1 MGGLISQ
8 RRINMLKSKI
18 NGFFVFFLFLLIS
31 CTPKPS
37 FLKPSDSPAG
47 VPLDLD
53 LPFSQ
58 YVQESRKNI
67 EQILNE
73 LRFANGDSPYLGAYP
88 AAQVAQMRGPFELLP
103 ENGSTGPGKGKG
115 FLLIHGLTD
124 SPYLMRSIADSLHQ
138 AYPNGTIRAILLP
151 GHGTVA
157 GDSLDMKHT
166 EWMAITDY
174 GVRSFEKM
182 GSISDLY
189 LVGFSTGTAL
199 AIRHVQ
205 DTPKSPKIKGLI
217 LISTAVKARSGAAFL
232 GPYLRGVKD
241 WLATF
246 EERDAARYESFSVNA
261 GAEFYLLTKNIMNS
275 KPPIDV
281 PVLMAVS
288 ADDATIDANAAR
300 QFFCDR
306 VTAPRRSLIWY
317 ASRHAGHNID
327 PPCKDIKEVKPFPVE
342 RQFQGT
348 SYRFAN
354 YAHTALSMSPAD
366 PHYGVNGKYHQC
378 KAYDTPPDMADFNK
392 CQKGSAKTIFGEKD
406 IASKA
411 ARKAL
416 DYDYWRRGTFNPD
429 YPRLE
434 RAIICFVAG
443 DTCDLRRAVD
453 DGS

>member
-1 MGGLISQ
+1 MF
-8 RRINMLKSKI
+8 RSKI
-18 NGFFVFFLFLLIS
+18 NGFFVLFLFFLAS

-37 FLKPSDSPAG
+37 YLKETGSPAG
-47 VPLDLD
+47 VPPDPD

-67 EQILNE
+67 EQILSDI
-73 LRFANGDSPYLGAYP
+73 RFAKGGSPYLGEYS
-88 AAQVAQMRGPFELLP
+88 AAQAAQMREPFERLP
-103 ENGSTGPGKGKG
+103 ENSSTGPGKGKG

-138 AYPNGTIRAILLP
+138 AYPNGTIRAVLLP

-157 GDSLDMKHT
+157 GDSLKMRHT
-166 EWMAITDY
+166 DWIAITDY

-182 GSISDLY
+182 ETISDLY

-199 AIRHVQ
+199 AIRHLQ
-205 DTPKSPKIKGLI
+205 DNPKNPKIKGLI
-217 LISTAVKARSGAAFL
+217 LISTAVKAKSGAAFL
-232 GPYLRGVKD
+232 SPHLRWVKD
-241 WLATF
+241 WLDTF

-261 GAEFYLLTKNIMNS
+261 GAEFFLLTKNIMKS
-275 KPPIDV
+275 KTPIDV

-288 ADDATIDANAAR
+288 ADDETIDANAAR
-300 QFFCDR
+300 QFFCDQ
-306 VTAPRRSLIWY
+306 VTSRRRGLIWY
-317 ASRHAGHNID
+317 VSRHADRNIA
-327 PPCKDIKEVKPFPVE
+327 PPCEGIKEVRLEPVDRE
-342 RQFQGT
+342 FQGT
-348 SYRFAN
+348 AYRFAN

-378 KAYDTPPDMADFNK
+378 KAYDTPPNMEDFNK

-411 ARKAL
+411 SQKEL

-434 RAIICFVAG
+434 RAMICFA
-443 DTCDLRRAVD
+443 DETCNLQKSLEDQ
-453 DGS
+453 

>member
-1 MGGLISQ
+1 MF
-8 RRINMLKSKI
+8 KFKI
-18 NGFFVFFLFLLIS
+18 NGFFILFLFFLAS
-31 CTPKPS
+31 CAPKPS
-37 FLKPSDSPAG
+37 FLKESGSPSG
-47 VPLDLD
+47 VPSYPD

-58 YVQESRKNI
+58 YVQDSRENI
-67 EQILNE
+67 EQILRN
-73 LRFANGDSPYLGAYP
+73 LRFANGAKPYLGEYS
-88 AAQVAQMRGPFELLP
+88 AAQAAEMRGPFEHLP
-103 ENGSTGPGKGKG
+103 EKGSTGPGKGKG

-138 AYPNGTIRAILLP
+138 AYPNGTIRAVLLP

-157 GDSLDMKHT
+157 GDSLNMKHT
-166 EWMAITDY
+166 DWMAITDY

-182 GSISDLY
+182 ERISDLY

-199 AIRHVQ
+199 AIRHLQ
-205 DTPKSPKIKGLI
+205 NNPQRPKIKGLI
-217 LISTAVKARSGAAFL
+217 LISTAVKAKSGAAFL
-232 GPYLRGVKD
+232 SPYLYWVKD
-241 WLATF
+241 WLDTF

-261 GAEFYLLTKNIMNS
+261 GAEFYLLTKNIMKS
-275 KPPIDV
+275 KILIDV

-288 ADDATIDANAAR
+288 ADDETIDANAAR

-306 VTAPRRSLIWY
+306 VTAQRRGLIWY
-317 ASRHAGHNID
+317 ASRHAERNID
-327 PPCKDIKEVKPFPVE
+327 PPCEAIKEVKLGPVDRE
-342 RQFQGT
+342 FQGT
-348 SYRFAN
+348 VYRFAN

-378 KAYDTPPDMADFNK
+378 KAYDTPPDMAAFNK

-411 ARKAL
+411 AKKEL

-434 RAIICFVAG
+434 RAIICFVDEA
-443 DTCDLRRAVD
+443 CDLQRSLD
-453 DGS
+453 DQ